1 MTPLDR
7 VITIIREE
15 LMSANPVGQGGG
27 FGADSKDPRAG
38 FDPVMGLLKRKSG
51 LIDRRGKKYKT
62 QYASWLRSS
71 GLL

>member
-15 LMSANPVGQGGG
+15 LMTANPAGEGGG
-27 FGADSKDPRAG
+27 FGGSSPEPRAG
-38 FDPVMGLLKRKSG
+38 FDPVMGLVRRKSG
-51 LIDRRGKKYKT
+51 LVDRRSKYYKR
-62 QYASWLRSS
+62 QYDSWLRSS

>member
-7 VITIIREE
+7 VITIIRED
-15 LMSANPVGQGGG
+15 LMTANPVGQGGG

-51 LIDRRGKKYKT
+51 LIDRRCKKYKA

>member
-7 VITIIREE
+7 VITIIRED
-15 LMSANPVGQGGG
+15 LMTANPVGQGGG
-27 FGADSKDPRAG
+27 FGAAAETPRVG
-38 FDPVMGLLKRKSG
+38 FDPVMGLMKRKSG
-51 LIDRRGKKYKT
+51 LIDRRGKNYKS